1 MTTRTTLFSALAAGL
16 LMVGTAAQPTAAQDV
31 QMEPPSGDYQKVSD
45 LVELPDFVPG
55 LGVLYVQPETLPA
68 GPFLSYDRDGNLAST
83 VYMIPLDAMNEQESF
98 ENLGTSGRSVDHVDV
113 RYNPGHPGVDQPHYH
128 VILWHISPEEADELK
143 G

>member
-1 MTTRTTLFSALAAGL
+1 
-16 LMVGTAAQPTAAQDV
+16 MVGTAAEPAAAQDV
-31 QMEPPSGDYQKVSD
+31 ETEPPSGDYQKVSK
-45 LVELPDFVPG
+45 LVELPEFVPG

-68 GPFLSYDRDGNLAST
+68 GPFLAYDRDGDLAST

-98 ENLGTSGRSVDHVDV
+98 EDLGTSGRPVDHVDV

-128 VILWHISPEEADELK
+128 VVLWHISPDEADNLK